1 MQNVKNSQFKSV
13 VYILI
18 LLLIIQACG
27 SSNAIMFRAESKPG
41 TIAEILTT
49 AEIRMLEMNAIK
61 SNKVVLKPLNEH
73 HKVERFYKVSSD
85 SVFFQLKNKRIVGY
99 SIEEIKYYKIS
110 KGKSKPPVLGIS
122 LLTASLI
129 FHSTAYATDDLYAV
143 IARFYGS
150 IILGV
155 ISLGILAIEVTS
167 THNDL
172 IYFLQ
177 SSDGVNISTANGDT
191 VKHNPLSNNAKSQ
204 KIKEKW

>member
-1 MQNVKNSQFKSV
+1 MVLIEKCSFKIV
-13 VYILI
+13 VVFLI
-18 LLLIIQACG
+18 LLLFVQACG
-27 SSNAIMFRAESKPG
+27 SSNVFYAKAESTPG
-41 TIAEILTT
+41 TIAEIQTT

-61 SNKVVLKPLNEH
+61 SNKVVLKYLNEH

-85 SVFFQLKNKRIVGY
+85 SVFFLLKNKRIVGY

-110 KGKSKPPVLGIS
+110 KEKSKPPVIGTS

-129 FHSTAYATDDLYAV
+129 YHSTAYATDDLYAG

-172 IYFLQ
+172 IYFIQ

-204 KIKEKW
+204 KIKEK